1 MKAKTKKRLKR
12 DIFTIIATLIGM
24 IFIAGCTST
33 WLGTGIVVDKNQYD
47 AGYRPVSWSKENQWQ
62 PECYELVIRDNKT
75 KKLEK
80 GCVSERVW
88 NDAMLDHQ
96 ITLTESYK

>member
-1 MKAKTKKRLKR
+1 MKKIWSAICVL
-12 DIFTIIATLIGM
+12 FGM
-24 IFIAGCTST
+24 IFIAGCGAIGWT
-33 WLGTGIVVDKNQYD
+33 GTGIVVDKNHYN
-47 AGYRPVSWSKENQWQ
+47 AGYRSVTWSNENQWQ
-62 PECYELVIRDNKT
+62 DECFELVIRDNKN

-96 ITLTESYK
+96 ITISEDYK